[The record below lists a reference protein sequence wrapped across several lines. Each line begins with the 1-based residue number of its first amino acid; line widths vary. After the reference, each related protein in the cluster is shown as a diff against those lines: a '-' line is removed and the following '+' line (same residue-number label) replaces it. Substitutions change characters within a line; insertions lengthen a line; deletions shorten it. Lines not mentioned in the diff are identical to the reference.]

1 MLNISQ
7 LSVFYGKIQVL
18 HQVSLRVKQGEI
30 VTVIG
35 SNGAGKSTFLN
46 SIAGVNS
53 NVSGSIEYKG
63 MQILKKLPEDIVK
76 LGISLVCQGGRLF
89 RRLTVLENLELGT
102 YLRSKSEDIKR
113 DMAGVFE
120 IFPPIEHRLKWPA
133 GKLSGGEQQMLAISR
148 CLMANPHLMMMD
160 EPSFGLSPLMVKE
173 VVRVIRK
180 LRDQAKTILLV
191 EQNARM
197 ALRVAQHAYI
207 LETGKL
213 ILGGSAA
220 ELAKDDRVRKS
231 YLGES

>member
-120 IFPPIEHRLKWPA
+120 IFPPIEQRLKWPA

-197 ALRVAQHAYI
+197 ALSLADRGYVFEVGKVV
-207 LETGKL
+207 LEGTGN
-213 ILGGSAA
+213 
-220 ELAKDDRVRKS
+220 ELLADGNVRKA
-231 YLGES
+231 YLGQ

>member
-18 HQVSLRVKQGEI
+18 HQVSLQVKQGEI

-89 RRLTVLENLELGT
+89 RGLTVLENLELGT

-113 DMAGVFE
+113 DMACVFE
-120 IFPPIEHRLKWPA
+120 IFPPIEQRLKWPA

-148 CLMANPHLMMMD
+148 CLMANPHLLMMD

-180 LRDQAKTILLV
+180 LRDQGKTILLV

-197 ALRVAQHAYI
+197 ALSLADRGYVFEVGKVV
-207 LETGKL
+207 LEGTGNDL
-213 ILGGSAA
+213 
-220 ELAKDDRVRKS
+220 LADGNVRKA
-231 YLGES
+231 YLGQ

>member
-148 CLMANPHLMMMD
+148 CLMANPHLLMMD

-197 ALRVAQHAYI
+197 ALSLADRGYVFEVGKVV
-207 LETGKL
+207 LEGTGN
-213 ILGGSAA
+213 
-220 ELAKDDRVRKS
+220 ELLADGNVRKA
-231 YLGES
+231 YLGQ